1 VTKDEEDVMTKQAPA
16 AEAITPTGKGADVT
30 PGSQVLDWAEA
41 KRRLTA
47 GSWRWLATV
56 RPDGAPHVMPVFGA
70 WSDEASAVFVASKD
84 TARKS
89 RNLDA
94 DGRCVLTTD
103 VDGVHLVVEGDASR
117 VRDTD
122 TLERASAAFE
132 QVYGWPTTIAGD
144 QLDAEY
150 GAPTSGGPPY
160 RVYQIVPSKVFALP
174 SGADFMPTRWRF
186 T

>member
-1 VTKDEEDVMTKQAPA
+1 MPKQTPV
-16 AEAITPTGKGADVT
+16 AEALTPTGKGTGVT
-30 PGSQVLDWAEA
+30 PGAGVLDWSEVE
-41 KRRLTA
+41 RRFTQD
-47 GSWRWLATV
+47 GWRWLATV

-70 WSDEASAVFVASKD
+70 WSESVLFVVSKA

-89 RNLDA
+89 RNLDV
-94 DGRCVLTTD
+94 DGRCVLSAD
-103 VDGVHLVVEGDASR
+103 VEGAHLVVEGDASR
-117 VRDTD
+117 VLDEE

-132 QVYGWPTTIAGD
+132 RVYGWPTTIAGAE
-144 QLDAEY
+144 LDADY

-174 SGADFMPTRWRF
+174 SAGDFMPTRWRF

>member
-1 VTKDEEDVMTKQAPA
+1 MTQQAPV

-30 PGSQVLDWAEA
+30 PGARVMDWAEA
-41 KRRLTA
+41 QRRLTS

-56 RPDGAPHVMPVFGA
+56 RPDGSPHVMPVFGA
-70 WSDEASAVFVASKD
+70 WSDAASAVFVASKA
-84 TARKS
+84 TAQKS

-94 DGRCVLTTD
+94 DGRCVLATD
-103 VDGVHLVVEGDASR
+103 VDGVHLVVEGRASR
-117 VRDTD
+117 ARDQA

-132 QVYGWPTTIAGD
+132 QVYGWPTTVTGEE
-144 QLDAEY
+144 LDAEY

-174 SGADFMPTRWRF
+174 AAADFMPTRWRF

>member
-1 VTKDEEDVMTKQAPA
+1 MTQQVPV

-30 PGSQVLDWAEA
+30 PGARVLDWAEA
-41 KRRLTA
+41 QRRLTT
-47 GSWRWLATV
+47 GGWRWLATV

-70 WSDEASAVFVASKD
+70 WSESVVFVASKG
-84 TARKS
+84 TTRKS

-103 VDGVHLVVEGDASR
+103 VDGVHLVVEGEGSR
-117 VRDTD
+117 VRDEEM
-122 TLERASAAFE
+122 LERASAAFE
-132 QVYGWPTTIAGD
+132 QVYGWSTTVAGD
-144 QLDAEY
+144 ELDAEY

-174 SGADFMPTRWRF
+174 AAGDFMPTRWRF